1 MVNNQVA
8 SKPKNGRE
16 LRCVVKDMNITLQW
30 SVAFPLT
37 AVSIKKETFGWEY
50 RNLLMVFQSNTGAKR
65 WLGATFAGTGAGTG
79 TGAGAGTDITRPWG
93 WFSRAT
99 RFRQIFERQRRLLG
113 SILHANPTVY
123 GLAVG

>member
-50 RNLLMVFQSNTGAKR
+50 RNLLMVFQSTTGAKG
-65 WLGATFAGTGAGTG
+65 WLSATFAGTG
-79 TGAGAGTDITRPWG
+79 TGARTDITRPWG

-99 RFRQIFERQRRLLG
+99 RFRQIFERQRRILI

>member
-37 AVSIKKETFGWEY
+37 SLSIKKETFGWEY
-50 RNLLMVFQSNTGAKR
+50 RNLLMVFQSTTGAKG
-65 WLGATFAGTGAGTG
+65 WLSATFAGTGTG
-79 TGAGAGTDITRPWG
+79 TGAGTDITRPWG
-93 WFSRAT
+93 WFSRTT
-99 RFRQIFERQRRLLG
+99 RFRQIFERQRRSLG